1 MPRQRLTVF
10 SFPVRNKRGKKKRK
24 AAQRGMPT
32 PFRQKRS
39 LLSGKY
45 ANSDL
50 RVGGWTAFRNKE
62 ALVMIDLAYPT
73 MLSRLFEMNIAIVSL
88 PLSSRD
94 LWIVADFSIGWRS
107 LRLSALNLIE
117 KINEMLQ
124 ILSFFLFA
132 SLYIYVYIRCVY
144 VFVLHL

>member
-10 SFPVRNKRGKKKRK
+10 SFPVRNRRGKKNER
-24 AAQRGMPT
+24 QRGMPT

-62 ALVMIDLAYPT
+62 ALVMIDLANPT
-73 MLSRLFEMNIAIVSL
+73 MLGRLFEMNIAIVSL
-88 PLSSRD
+88 QD
-94 LWIVADFSIGWRS
+94 L
-107 LRLSALNLIE
+107 
-117 KINEMLQ
+117 
-124 ILSFFLFA
+124 
-132 SLYIYVYIRCVY
+132 
-144 VFVLHL
+144 